1 MLLMFALCFRI
12 TRIPADKLVSE
23 MELFGSKYGL
33 IIFEDIRVY
42 LNKENGIRLNIDS
55 YLKSYK
61 IGIVGF
67 VPSMPK
73 YGRREMDFNYPV
85 EIYNKVSSTVSDEI

>member
-1 MLLMFALCFRI
+1 MLLIIILYFRI

-42 LNKENGIRLNIDS
+42 LNKENGIKLNIDS

-61 IGIVGF
+61 IGIIGF

-73 YGRREMDFNYPV
+73 YERKEIDFNLP
-85 EIYNKVSSTVSDEI
+85 SFSPCAD